1 VPLVEESPVDTVD
14 EHGAVL
20 TGAAHEHWT
29 FTSGWRTKAYQARE
43 IGGIRPRHELACKV
57 DPHL

>member
-1 VPLVEESPVDTVD
+1 MVARRDGDPARARVRLRLVEESPIDMVD

-29 FTSGWRTKAYQARE
+29 F
-43 IGGIRPRHELACKV
+43 
-57 DPHL
+57 HLR

>member
-1 VPLVEESPVDTVD
+1 MPLVEESPVDTVD

-29 FTSGWRTKAYQARE
+29 FQLGMARTKAYQARE
-43 IGGIRPRHELACKV
+43 IEGKQNARDR
-57 DPHL
+57 